1 MEGVAIDHTVQISNL
16 ISSEVQYHCWDDELR
31 NEIKIL
37 YFKQTV
43 YIYLYVY
50 FFLQIVDPVIF
61 CSIVNT
67 YLQITFFF

>member
-1 MEGVAIDHTVQISNL
+1 MEEVAIDYTVQISNS

-31 NEIKIL
+31 DEIKIL

-50 FFLQIVDPVIF
+50 FLQIVDPVI
-61 CSIVNT
+61 SVV
-67 YLQITFFF
+67 L

>member
-1 MEGVAIDHTVQISNL
+1 MEEVAIGHTVQISNM
-16 ISSEVQYHCWDDELR
+16 SSEVQYHCWDDELR

-50 FFLQIVDPVIF
+50 FLQIVDPVI
-61 CSIVNT
+61 SVI
-67 YLQITFFF
+67 L